1 MAGAAMTPRKP
12 GAAWAVLAC
21 LFTIGFAAAPKVA
34 SAQEEVAPILR
45 GTLFLDEV
53 PADTGTVVLHW
64 VTPEESG
71 VVDSTTVDD
80 QGQFSLE
87 LPHLP
92 IPNSSEVFF
101 ATSRFDDVLYTGS
114 YITDP
119 IQLDSVYALRTYPSQ
134 AAPTE
139 GFIFPVAQ
147 REVWI
152 DTGPSGWRITDVL
165 DIRNPNAVTFKSD
178 GPDGIVWRYPL
189 PTSAQNPQIVQVG
202 PIDGPARFDG
212 TTLVAANTVV
222 PSDNYYIVQ
231 YDLESIEFDLPLP
244 GVTDLIRMFVREPAP
259 DISVTGLARQP
270 PADEIE
276 VGSTFD
282 LWAAENLRDQTV
294 RVRLGG
300 EGRVP
305 PVVWLVAAL
314 ALILAGA
321 GSWVIRKR
329 LGDRPI
335 AGRPRERRDVLV
347 DMANLDEEY
356 ARLEAPTDR
365 DEARYQSRRA
375 RLVRE
380 LSRTTDPGSV
390 RAGR

>member
-1 MAGAAMTPRKP
+1 MASVAMTPRRP
-12 GAAWAVLAC
+12 GAARAVLAC
-21 LFTIGFAAAPKVA
+21 LFTIGFASAPKVA

-45 GTLFLDEV
+45 GTLFLGDV

-80 QGQFSLE
+80 EGRFSLE

-119 IQLDSVYALRTYPSQ
+119 IQLDSVYAVRTYPSQ
-134 AAPTE
+134 AAPAE

-152 DTGPSGWRITDVL
+152 DAGPSGWRITDVL
-165 DIRNPNAVTFKSD
+165 DIRNPNTVTFKSD
-178 GPDGIVWRYPL
+178 GPDGVVWRYPL
-189 PTSAQNPQIVQVG
+189 PTNALNPQIIQVG
-202 PIDGPARFDG
+202 PIDGPARVDG

-244 GVTDLIRMFVREPAP
+244 GVTELIRMFVREPAP
-259 DISVTGLARQP
+259 EISVTGLARQP

-314 ALILAGA
+314 ALILAGV
-321 GSWVIRKR
+321 GSWVIRRR

-347 DMANLDEEY
+347 DVANLDEEY
-356 ARLEAPTDR
+356 ARLEAPTDK
-365 DEARYQSRRA
+365 DEARYRSRRA

-380 LSRTTDPGSV
+380 LSRTGDPGSV